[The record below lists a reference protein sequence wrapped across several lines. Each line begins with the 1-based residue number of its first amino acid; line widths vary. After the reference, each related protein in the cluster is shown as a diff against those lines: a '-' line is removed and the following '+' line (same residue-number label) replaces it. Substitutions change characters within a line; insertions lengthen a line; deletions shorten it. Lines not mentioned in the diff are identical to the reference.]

1 MNDGQ
6 RSEEVNS
13 AVEAEAISINLITQ
27 AHNEPLDVLPTDR
40 LESEASKTTTVAYI
54 VCPPRAAEQ
63 TQLLK
68 TEQNQ
73 SKIYQMHET
82 LVNYHLVN
90 DGTKS
95 PVSPP
100 PAPTKADAV
109 SSSLNTGSFLL

>member
-54 VCPPRAAEQ
+54 VCPPRGKKPLKFRRSVNKIHSTKSHKRNRSRVRKTRSRLRYQSRIRKIEKKSQ
-63 TQLLK
+63 TQARVA
-68 TEQNQ
+68 EW
-73 SKIYQMHET
+73 
-82 LVNYHLVN
+82 
-90 DGTKS
+90 
-95 PVSPP
+95 
-100 PAPTKADAV
+100 KAKKQ
-109 SSSLNTGSFLL
+109 